1 MPKANTTTES
11 KITREQMIHLLNE
24 DLAWEY
30 QAIIT
35 YTVYSQVLMPARKPD
50 LSHHTVREKS
60 PHAADWWVKNV
71 PGATRDDGALIFADS
86 VSEYQ
91 PSPSQFKLGES
102 SVF

>member
-1 MPKANTTTES
+1 MPKANTATES

-35 YTVYSQVLMPARKPD
+35 YTVYSQVLKGAA
-50 LSHHTVREKS
+50 HTVREKS